1 MINKIRK
8 SSYLLS
14 SNWYKRYKLPY
25 LLLVFDIFLVIIFAL
40 FSIKDY
46 LVGHFDRIYPY
57 EGLLILVIVS
67 ILLIIRFNISLLM
80 FSKQK
85 FGLYLSILFLLATL
99 SIEMI
104 FGDLNSPFM
113 LVFESVVVF
122 INNFLISLPDFINT
136 SIVYSFYI
144 LSIYG
149 PFIYYITLNITK
161 KNLLETAKPFDIL
174 TGFYGSTISKKL
186 KIADMVV
193 YSFLIGVAMMIG
205 LVANHINWIFLSV
218 PLSLHAIYE
227 FFKRMHFP
235 KITKKKKLV
244 IYTTTFIISTLVI
257 YTQRIPYVGLITF
270 CFSIVFMLILLITM
284 SKSYTRSIVVTL
296 YTFILIPVFCMGYN
310 LFAYP
315 QYGIVKKSVP
325 YEDEKIFFHIVDQ
338 DGYYGFR
345 NRRLKIIRPAYNKIV
360 YCDKNRIHLL
370 NKNLQW
376 ETYNIPE
383 DKTTWHAKRID
394 IFNKKR
400 KNYTVK

>member
-8 SSYLLS
+8 SSFILS

-85 FGLYLSILFLLATL
+85 FGLYLSILFLLAVL

-122 INNFLISLPDFINT
+122 INDFLISLPNFINT
-136 SIVYSFYI
+136 SIVYFFYI

-149 PFIYYITLNITK
+149 PFLYYIFLNIRK
-161 KNLLETAKPFDIL
+161 KKLFQTAKPFDIL
-174 TGFYGSTISKKL
+174 TGFYGSTLSKKL

-193 YSFLIGVAMMIG
+193 YSFLIGLAMMIG
-205 LVANHINWIFLSV
+205 LVANNINWIFLSV
-218 PLSLHAIYE
+218 PLSLYAIFE

-235 KITKKKKLV
+235 EITKKKKLI
-244 IYTTTFIISTLVI
+244 IYTITLIISTLVI

-270 CFSIVFMLILLITM
+270 CFSIVFMLLLLVTM
-284 SKSYTRSIVVTL
+284 SKSYTRSIAVTF

-325 YEDEKIFFHIVDQ
+325 YADEKIFFHIVDQ
-338 DGYYGFR
+338 EGYYGFR
-345 NRRLKIIRPAYNKIV
+345 NRRLKIIRPAYTKII
-360 YCDKNRIHLL
+360 YCEKNCIHLL

-383 DKTTWHAKRID
+383 YKTTWQAKGID
-394 IFNKKR
+394 MFNKKH
-400 KNYTVK
+400 KNKTVK